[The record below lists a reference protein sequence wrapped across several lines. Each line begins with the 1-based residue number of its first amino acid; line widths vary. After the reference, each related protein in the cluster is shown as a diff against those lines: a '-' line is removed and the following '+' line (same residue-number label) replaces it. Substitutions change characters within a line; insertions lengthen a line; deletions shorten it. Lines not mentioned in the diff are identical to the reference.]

1 MQIIKNYRM
10 NITKKVSFIDF
21 NSLKTILFFGL
32 VVRLIAAVFSQGYG
46 MHDDHF
52 LIIEAST
59 SWVDG
64 YDYNGWLPWSAGN
77 RGVPEGHS
85 FTYVGLNYFFF
96 YFVKMLGFSYPKTL
110 MLLNRLVHAIFSLLV
125 VSFGFKIT
133 EKISSR
139 KNAVTV
145 GWLLALISVMPFL
158 AVRNLVELTSIPF
171 LMWGV
176 WLIINKGTNKALF
189 YAGMLI
195 GMAVS
200 FRYQIAVFTLAIGFY
215 FLIEKEIKSLLIFGF
230 GSFVTFFLTQGVVD
244 YFIWGYPFAEFIG
257 YATYNMV
264 EGTKYLPNSNYF
276 MYFWV
281 LMGVLLFPLGVLALI
296 GFFRSAKQYLF
307 IFIPTLAF
315 ILFHTFYPNRQE
327 RFVLTILPFFIIL
340 GVVGY
345 EKLKE
350 KAFWAKLW
358 KGSWIAFW
366 CLNIP
371 LLVILTFHYSKKSRV
386 EAMYSLYGNQMENEH
401 ILLEGS
407 RSTKPSMMP
416 KFYADSWYCTFVE
429 RVEPSQSLT
438 VHENQ
443 NYDYVFFFG
452 KEDIGIRI
460 KSYLDLYPNLTLVNK
475 CEPSFMDEVARTL
488 NPRNSNQYIEVW
500 KTNSNK

>member
-1 MQIIKNYRM
+1 
-10 NITKKVSFIDF
+10 
-21 NSLKTILFFGL
+21 
-32 VVRLIAAVFSQGYG
+32 
-46 MHDDHF
+46 
-52 LIIEAST
+52 
-59 SWVDG
+59 
-64 YDYNGWLPWSAGN
+64 
-77 RGVPEGHS
+77 
-85 FTYVGLNYFFF
+85 
-96 YFVKMLGFSYPKTL
+96 
-110 MLLNRLVHAIFSLLV
+110 
-125 VSFGFKIT
+125 
-133 EKISSR
+133 
-139 KNAVTV
+139 
-145 GWLLALISVMPFL
+145 
-158 AVRNLVELTSIPF
+158 
-171 LMWGV
+171 
-176 WLIINKGTNKALF
+176 
-189 YAGMLI
+189 
-195 GMAVS
+195 
-200 FRYQIAVFTLAIGFY
+200 
-215 FLIEKEIKSLLIFGF
+215 
-230 GSFVTFFLTQGVVD
+230 
-244 YFIWGYPFAEFIG
+244 
-257 YATYNMV
+257 
-264 EGTKYLPNSNYF
+264 

-350 KAFWAKLW
+350 KAFWSKLW
-358 KGSWIAFW
+358 KKSWVIFW

-371 LLVILTFHYSKKSRV
+371 LLVVLTFHYSKKSRV

-416 KFYADSWYCTFVE
+416 KFYADSWYCSFVE
-429 RVEPSQSLT
+429 RIEPTQSLT

-500 KTNSNK
+500 KTNLDK